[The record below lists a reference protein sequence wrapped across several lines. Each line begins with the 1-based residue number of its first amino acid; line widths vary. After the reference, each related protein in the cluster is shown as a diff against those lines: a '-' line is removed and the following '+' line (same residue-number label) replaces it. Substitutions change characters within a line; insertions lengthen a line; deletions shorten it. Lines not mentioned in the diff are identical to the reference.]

1 MLYKQRGLL
10 WTSWVWPLINSIQ
23 YLQHWKHDGICC
35 LWHLKSWSLDCLRP
49 RRDTKW
55 NKNVQQHRNV
65 VFTPALLFV
74 FTAAAVGY
82 TGHSNCIHKALWC
95 VMHCQLSYA
104 FCTFPLAERER
115 LNLLMMFIDVSDL
128 TVIYCTAAQRE
139 HTALQFIR
147 ICSFDWGLQL
157 VLVLKPRLGSDPF
170 NRSST
175 PPLWQEPVLIITY
188 LYSLFGAWKVRDRRT
203 NLLLPEF
210 WIAWMFH
217 DLQYWLRWW
226 GVKVEFGPSHDR

>member
-1 MLYKQRGLL
+1 MSHDGGHLAVTQGLRELHAITGRTTCVCVCVGYVMYLLERKDLWKKMLSSLDILVTLRKFPSDVSHCSHCLSQWAHVNTLNTHVPVSLRCQVCTVSFGWIQGVVQTAWSTMNQLGVTFDKQHPVFTALE
-10 WTSWVWPLINSIQ
+10 
-23 YLQHWKHDGICC
+23 HDGICC

-104 FCTFPLAERER
+104 FCTFPLAER
-115 LNLLMMFIDVSDL
+115 
-128 TVIYCTAAQRE
+128 
-139 HTALQFIR
+139 
-147 ICSFDWGLQL
+147 
-157 VLVLKPRLGSDPF
+157 
-170 NRSST
+170 
-175 PPLWQEPVLIITY
+175 
-188 LYSLFGAWKVRDRRT
+188 
-203 NLLLPEF
+203 
-210 WIAWMFH
+210 
-217 DLQYWLRWW
+217 
-226 GVKVEFGPSHDR
+226 